1 MRGYAVEARRSGRAV
16 QDGRKLIRLA
26 IQLASMMMYNAY
38 QCREQRGCG
47 KNGGSNGDDSECSP
61 IAALQTACMLGVWV

>member
-26 IQLASMMMYNAY
+26 IQLASMMMYNAC
-38 QCREQRGCG
+38 QCGEQR
-47 KNGGSNGDDSECSP
+47 E
-61 IAALQTACMLGVWV
+61 LW